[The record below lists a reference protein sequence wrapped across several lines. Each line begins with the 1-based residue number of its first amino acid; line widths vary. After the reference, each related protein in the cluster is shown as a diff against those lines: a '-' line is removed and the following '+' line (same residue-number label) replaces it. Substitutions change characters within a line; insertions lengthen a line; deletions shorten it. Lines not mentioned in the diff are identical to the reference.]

1 MMAELRLEMFLHIGY
16 GVCVISSSYSFQWI
30 FLKPCILIVD
40 ILKMCILIFDGT
52 RINLTKITAFKL
64 RLFSHFCTVR

>member
-16 GVCVISSSYSFQWI
+16 GVCVINSSYSFQWI

-52 RINLTKITAFKL
+52 
-64 RLFSHFCTVR
+64 